1 MAESITWMVSGG
13 SVTGTSHRRVGL
25 PCQDSSSYCIAG
37 EVLIAAVADG
47 AGSAA
52 LSDVGSTLAAE
63 TSVRTAE
70 RLLKECHD
78 HTPHPLGETCLK
90 RVVLAA
96 VDETRRALDKE
107 AERRDAEVGQLA
119 TTLLLAVHARS
130 ILAAGQIGDGA
141 IVVADSPGS
150 YSTFITP
157 QRGEYA
163 NQTNFL
169 TSIDAIS
176 KLEVRTDRVDANF
189 ARLAMFT
196 DGLQNL
202 VLNSEDDSPHVPFF
216 DPVFD
221 WMVAQSYGDGAAQ
234 ELSAFL
240 ESPKVSSRADD
251 DLTLLLAE
259 LTQ

>member
-96 VDETRRALDKE
+96 VDETRRVLDKE
-107 AERRDAEVGQLA
+107 AERRDAEVGQLGNDTA
-119 TTLLLAVHARS
+119 SGSPRKRHPGCWADRRRRNSRGRLPRFLLHVHYTT
-130 ILAAGQIGDGA
+130 AG
-141 IVVADSPGS
+141 
-150 YSTFITP
+150 
-157 QRGEYA
+157 
-163 NQTNFL
+163 
-169 TSIDAIS
+169 
-176 KLEVRTDRVDANF
+176 RVC
-189 ARLAMFT
+189 
-196 DGLQNL
+196 
-202 VLNSEDDSPHVPFF
+202 
-216 DPVFD
+216 
-221 WMVAQSYGDGAAQ
+221 
-234 ELSAFL
+234 
-240 ESPKVSSRADD
+240 
-251 DLTLLLAE
+251 
-259 LTQ
+259 